1 MDEEASISSSPP
13 RNRGGGNHNT
23 DDDEFTNIQETP
35 DDATE
40 EWFEPPQN
48 HNELN
53 NLLQSLDD
61 KPHTDDEFSFEK
73 KKLPEF
79 HTNIETLR
87 DEMEKSGTSL
97 KYMEDFEHVVEK
109 DILMIGSVSIE
120 DLEKHENKQKE
131 EYLQI
136 QQRQVAL
143 QQERTKELTKLAELA
158 KERVWLQLKQ
168 QQKEASIREEL
179 LAKRERL
186 FQEQAQKSFRQSE
199 NQLKHALEKRQA
211 EVKAFYGDLTLA
223 DNQYGDSKGRRWR
236 VEWSKTPQPV
246 QIKLKTIRG
255 IRDKVPK
262 GRYVVMISLYD
273 RLGGHV
279 LRWSKRLGQQWGG
292 ATLPVY
298 HDGHYSNT
306 EIHLEQSV
314 FTVLPP
320 QWKVQPGMILAFELF
335 LLRGS
340 ISPIDRVVA
349 WGAFPICDSNFAIVQ
364 GHYKLPMLRGHMDY
378 RITKHETIEKLIA
391 SDIDHWISNLY
402 IQVVRLPR
410 YLSGQ
415 KEYEVELQFTSGLLS
430 HPDRIENS
438 EEAVDG
444 EKIPTIEDGED
455 NNSSIDDRSSNL
467 SIKFG
472 TSGKSGPSVDLTS
485 STSGVK
491 SGMSSFIN
499 EGSNVLRKRK
509 MSRTS
514 VERHSPKV
522 DLFEDLDSEDSE
534 DTDELIPVK
543 GQNGMF
549 YKVHYKNPV
558 EDYNAKV
565 TTLLPQTPH
574 LKKKPP
580 PPKLTRMEELERHT
594 FSVQPP
600 FSSKGKLQRVAYD
613 RAEYVSRMFISEMGF
628 SLWRTKDFWITILL
642 LVLLWFARLY
652 IHYCGQWLFLQAL
665 RLPVNTF
672 IFFPYTVNLNYQA
685 DLLTTAEE
693 VGEVVLGPISNII
706 VQVLLVL
713 FSWVSQKAL
722 GSFPLIFSKL
732 ILAFSLWVVLDPIM
746 ILIVDAALGRYINS
760 ASQPIGDAFKLYWH
774 FLRVEGSG
782 VIGIPMVIFL
792 YAVVMFT
799 AFVILYLY
807 FLKLH
812 NNGRILDVFHRLCG
826 KEEAFFVPYDLEL
839 SNQELSFI
847 VKKAEQWRGE
857 DGERRKVTVYDYIWS
872 EEIDPMK
879 GEKVEEVTTHIAIH
893 TLHLDGLREI
903 YRHFLR
909 LPDGAIVE
917 VFGELGTTNLT
928 PDVKTA
934 LLKRANSLENIFQT
948 SREPSLAS
956 VRMTEQL
963 VNRTNH
969 LQVPSTYGFDDRP
982 VTSDSMKTRETIHRD
997 SDSSDDLPTTQI
1009 IFNDHQ
1015 QQSSTA

>member
-1 MDEEASISSSPP
+1 
-13 RNRGGGNHNT
+13 
-23 DDDEFTNIQETP
+23 TP
-35 DDATE
+35 
-40 EWFEPPQN
+40 
-48 HNELN
+48 
-53 NLLQSLDD
+53 
-61 KPHTDDEFSFEK
+61 
-73 KKLPEF
+73 
-79 HTNIETLR
+79 
-87 DEMEKSGTSL
+87 
-97 KYMEDFEHVVEK
+97 
-109 DILMIGSVSIE
+109 
-120 DLEKHENKQKE
+120 
-131 EYLQI
+131 
-136 QQRQVAL
+136 
-143 QQERTKELTKLAELA
+143 
-158 KERVWLQLKQ
+158 
-168 QQKEASIREEL
+168 
-179 LAKRERL
+179 
-186 FQEQAQKSFRQSE
+186 
-199 NQLKHALEKRQA
+199 
-211 EVKAFYGDLTLA
+211 
-223 DNQYGDSKGRRWR
+223 GRRWR

-279 LRWSKRLGQQWGG
+279 LRWSRRLGQQWGG

-320 QWKVQPGMILAFELF
+320 QWKVQPGMILVFELF

-444 EKIPTIEDGED
+444 EKIPIMEDGED
-455 NNSSIDDRSSNL
+455 NNSSTGVGWL
-467 SIKFG
+467 LYFG

-491 SGMSSFIN
+491 SGMSSSIN
-499 EGSNVLRKRK
+499 EGSGSNVLRKRK

-522 DLFEDLDSEDSE
+522 D
-534 DTDELIPVK
+534 
-543 GQNGMF
+543 
-549 YKVHYKNPV
+549 
-558 EDYNAKV
+558 
-565 TTLLPQTPH
+565 
-574 LKKKPP
+574 KKPP

-600 FSSKGKLQRVAYD
+600 FSSKGKLQRYY
-613 RAEYVSRMFISEMGF
+613 RYVSRMFISEMGF

-732 ILAFSLWVVLDPIM
+732 ILAFSLWVVFDPIM
-746 ILIVDAALGRYINS
+746 ILIVDAALGRYTNS

-909 LPDGAIVE
+909 LPATDGAIVE

-934 LLKRANSLENIFQT
+934 LLKRANSLENI
-948 SREPSLAS
+948 
-956 VRMTEQL
+956 
-963 VNRTNH
+963 
-969 LQVPSTYGFDDRP
+969 
-982 VTSDSMKTRETIHRD
+982 
-997 SDSSDDLPTTQI
+997 
-1009 IFNDHQ
+1009 
-1015 QQSSTA
+1015 